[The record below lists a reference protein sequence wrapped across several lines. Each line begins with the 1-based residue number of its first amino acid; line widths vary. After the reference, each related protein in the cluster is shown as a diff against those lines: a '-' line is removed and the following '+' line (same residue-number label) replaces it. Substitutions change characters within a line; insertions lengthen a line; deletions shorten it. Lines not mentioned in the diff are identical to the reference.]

1 MSIHQWLFKMDWVVI
16 YHNPTTWGHH
26 GMMQQLGK
34 LDWLVVDSMG
44 FWISTSFWGILIVG
58 RFCIFSAYIIIDLW
72 VQMILHSVVL
82 TFETH
87 TIYVQVFIMSLTE
100 VGSETNCFNV
110 KYWSICNGLTVS
122 TSVSKFL
129 SADTVIQCK
138 NMIYS
143 K

>member
-1 MSIHQWLFKMDWVVI
+1 
-16 YHNPTTWGHH
+16 
-26 GMMQQLGK
+26 
-34 LDWLVVDSMG
+34 
-44 FWISTSFWGILIVG
+44 
-58 RFCIFSAYIIIDLW
+58 
-72 VQMILHSVVL
+72 MILHSVVL

-87 TIYVQVFIMSLTE
+87 TIYVQVFITSLTE

-143 K
+143 KWNGSKEMLIMFT